1 MPTTEYTA
9 DARQI
14 VGSFVQRAGKTF
26 LILRCG
32 DVFGEEQTVRVT
44 PTNLVEFFATQASKL
59 LSGCRTL
66 AGLTGDWRP
75 MSELAQLCLDWFKI
89 VNVVCVRRAARRFG
103 LVPRF

>member
-1 MPTTEYTA
+1 MPTTDYTA

-26 LILRCG
+26 LIVRCG
-32 DVFGEEQTVRVT
+32 DVFGQKQTIRVT
-44 PTNLVEFFATQASKL
+44 PTNLVEFFATQANNL

-75 MSELAQLCLDWFKI
+75 VSALAQACLNWFRI
-89 VNVVCVRRAARRFG
+89 VNVGGVRRAARRVG
-103 LVPRF
+103 LVPR